1 MKDDSKKFDRATRL
15 LHWSTAALMAIVFGL
30 AFSIDLAT
38 STASHIAFLQ
48 LHRAMGLAVWALSL
62 ARLCW
67 RQFAKY
73 PEWPHDM
80 SELMRA
86 AAKTSEYALYLLL
99 LTQPILGL
107 LQTNAHGDRV
117 NLFFVGQIPALID
130 TNRPLAHELL
140 LAHKFVGFSL
150 LGLIALHAFAALFHH
165 FIKHDGV
172 LTAMLPAAERWRK
185 PTSSRDAA
193 MPQPASSAVT
203 SSSSAV

>member
-1 MKDDSKKFDRATRL
+1 MKFDRATRL

-38 STASHIAFLQ
+38 SAASHIAYLQ
-48 LHRAMGLAVWALSL
+48 LHRSMGLAVWALSL
-62 ARLCW
+62 ARLGW

-73 PEWPHDM
+73 PQWPHDM
-80 SELMRA
+80 SEMMRA

-117 NLFFVGQIPALID
+117 DLFFLGQIPALID
-130 TNRPLAHELL
+130 KNRPLAHELL

-150 LGLIALHAFAALFHH
+150 LGLVALHALAALFHH
-165 FIKHDGV
+165 FVKRDGV
-172 LTAMLPAAERWRK
+172 LTAMLPTAERWRK
-185 PTSSRDAA
+185 PKSNRDAA
-193 MPQPASSAVT
+193 TPQAASSAVT
-203 SSSSAV
+203 SS